1 MSRPDIISK
10 RTIGEVRSTRRK
22 KVHKILAGKEYEGE
36 NASARILVNQ
46 GEFPGELEF

>member
-22 KVHKILAGKEYEGE
+22 KIHKILADKEDE